1 MIEMNQSV
9 AYSVATCIPNC
20 YASSLISSEKNCHK
34 FLSKKYLDALSEW
47 SITSSKTSK
56 NRMKTADPKKAIPN
70 NASKCFRPKG
80 SYDPYRDSIDVEYEA
95 KRIML
100 FYEL

>member
-1 MIEMNQSV
+1 
-9 AYSVATCIPNC
+9 
-20 YASSLISSEKNCHK
+20 
-34 FLSKKYLDALSEW
+34 
-47 SITSSKTSK
+47 
-56 NRMKTADPKKAIPN
+56 MKTADPKKAIPN